1 MVKVIMGQKG
11 SGKTKQLI
19 DYVNQAISSEDG
31 NVVCVER
38 GTKLTYD
45 INHRAR
51 LIDISDFPVSNYDML
66 KGFICGMYAGN
77 YDITKVFLDSLYK
90 IANSD
95 DICAATEFIVWLNDI
110 ATTNNIKFYV
120 TISDD
125 VTKANDTLKKF
136 F

>member
-19 DYVNQAISSEDG
+19 EYVNQAISSEDG

-77 YDITKVFLDSLYK
+77 YDITKIFLDSLYK
-90 IANSD
+90 IANCD
-95 DICAATEFIVWLNDI
+95 DIQKASDFIEWLNDI
-110 ATTNNIKFYV
+110 ATTNSIKFYI

-125 VTKANDTLKKF
+125 VSKSTDTMKKYF
-136 F
+136 